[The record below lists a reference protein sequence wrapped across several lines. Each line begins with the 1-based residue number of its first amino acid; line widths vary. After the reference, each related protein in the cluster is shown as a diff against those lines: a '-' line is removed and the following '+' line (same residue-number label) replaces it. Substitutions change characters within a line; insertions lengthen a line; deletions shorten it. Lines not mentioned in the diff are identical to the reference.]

1 MCKNFAYAWKRMC
14 NNNTRTTIKRF
25 IDLLSIAFFKNLVN
39 RINLLNP
46 GYICFMPNRLITFL
60 QQHRFFSPQEQALI
74 AAAFELRHY
83 KEGEVLFKAGH
94 VCRELFF
101 ICDGVIRIT
110 ATNQKGVELTHFFL
124 KEDSFTTILYS
135 FNNETI
141 ADESIQAACDAEV
154 LAISKSK
161 LQVLYGQIA
170 GFKELI
176 DRITQQK
183 LMDKIKIRNAYLGED
198 SETRYHLLCSSSPI
212 L

>member
-1 MCKNFAYAWKRMC
+1 
-14 NNNTRTTIKRF
+14 
-25 IDLLSIAFFKNLVN
+25 
-39 RINLLNP
+39 
-46 GYICFMPNRLITFL
+46 MPNRLITFL
-60 QQHRFFSPQEQALI
+60 QQHRFLSINEQELI
-74 AAAFELRHY
+74 TAAFEPKHY
-83 KEGEVLFKAGH
+83 EEGEALFKAGH
-94 VCRELFF
+94 ICRELFF

-135 FNNETI
+135 FNNEAI
-141 ADESIQAACDAEV
+141 ADESIQAACDADV

-176 DRITQQK
+176 DQITQQK

-198 SETRYHLLCSSSPI
+198 SETRYHLFMQQQPDIVRRVPLKDIAGYLGITPQSLSRI
-212 L
+212 RKNAK